1 VTAALQA
8 AADAAPLPAAPA
20 PEGNFVTDLLWS
32 LSSWVPEG
40 LRWPL
45 VVLLGALLGAGFF
58 LLLVFVTPYAMFAI
72 WLERKISARMQQRR
86 GPNRVGPFGL
96 LQSIADALKLLLKED
111 LIPTGA
117 DKVLFVLAPALVM
130 ASAVAMFAAVPF
142 APALYFTDLDL
153 GIFYIVAISALTTI
167 GVIMA
172 GWSSN
177 NKWSLY
183 GAMRE
188 AAAVVSYEVPLSL
201 ALLVPVIVSGTLSLH
216 EAAEAQ
222 EGWGGA
228 AWFLWRNP
236 FMLPTF
242 FVYFTAALAETRRAP
257 FDLPEAESELV
268 AGFHTEYSGM
278 RFSFF
283 FLEEYAAMFVVSAIG
298 TAFFL
303 GGWSLPGLTPLV
315 ESAFGKGAVFQA
327 VAVGVFVAKALFLVF
342 VMMWLRWTL
351 PRIRIDQVM
360 TTGYK
365 YLTPL
370 ALACVLGAGAWE
382 LYVRRLFGGA

>member
-1 VTAALQA
+1 MAVFLDTAAQ
-8 AADAAPLPAAPA
+8 
-20 PEGNFVTDLLWS
+20 GNFVTDLLAKVS
-32 LSSWVPEG
+32 PVEIP
-40 LRWPL
+40 WPL
-45 VVLLGALLGAGFF
+45 LVLLGALLGSGFF
-58 LLLVFVTPYAMFAI
+58 LLLLFITPYAMLAI
-72 WLERKISARMQQRR
+72 WAERKVAGHIQCRI

-96 LQSIADALKLLLKED
+96 LQSIADGLKLLVKED
-111 LIPTGA
+111 TIPAGA
-117 DKVLFVLAPALVM
+117 DKPLFVLAPALVL
-130 ASAVAMFAAVPF
+130 ASAVAMFAAIPF
-142 APALYFTDLDL
+142 APALYFTDLNL
-153 GIFYIVAISALTTI
+153 GVFFIVAISSLATI

-188 AAAVVSYEVPLSL
+188 AAAVVSYEVPLGLS
-201 ALLVPVIVSGTLSLH
+201 LLVPVVVSGTFSLK

-228 AWFLWRNP
+228 AWYVFRDPFVLPAFLL
-236 FMLPTF
+236 F
-242 FVYFTAALAETRRAP
+242 YTAALAETKRAP

-298 TAFFL
+298 ALYFL
-303 GGWSLPGLTPLV
+303 GGWSFPGLTPLV
-315 ESAFGKGAVFQA
+315 ASVFGRGSWVFDA
-327 VAVGVFVAKALFLVF
+327 VAVGVFSAKALFLVF

-360 TTGYK
+360 TLGYK

-370 ALACVLGAGAWE
+370 ALVSLLGAAGWE
-382 LYVRRLFGGA
+382 LYVVPLFAGGGRGG